1 MLLRAMVV
9 CPQGWGNAGV
19 WQEEGVETG
28 AGTYFNFGRCCCR
41 AASDHSLCPMLLRML
56 HCPFE
61 SLSQRL
67 NLTQGSKG
75 SRNSPRPRRMTSDY
89 QTAANL

>member
-1 MLLRAMVV
+1 M
-9 CPQGWGNAGV
+9 QGGV
-19 WQEEGVETG
+19 GPLPLPYAFATDV
-28 AGTYFNFGRCCCR
+28 
-41 AASDHSLCPMLLRML
+41 L

-67 NLTQGSKG
+67 NLTQLDIAEATGSEG